1 MKTMSKFLKR
11 SMLIVIVVVLSY
23 CMLIMTGCGSDTTT
37 TIEKNE
43 WGELND
49 YAIRIVSVE
58 DTTFIKAL
66 SSSPITTQNN
76 FMCILV
82 EIKNKADYSRSIS
95 YFEFEVSNGNNTFD
109 SKATEAYWYAEEKD
123 TLYPALYL
131 NGTIDGN
138 LSEKYYLVFETPSSS
153 QSDSYTLVYE
163 YGFDKLVFKI

>member
-1 MKTMSKFLKR
+1 MSKLFKR
-11 SMLIVIVVVLSY
+11 SMFMAIVLVLSC
-23 CMLIMTGCGSDTTT
+23 CMLIMTGCGLDTTT
-37 TIEKNE
+37 VTIEKNE

-49 YAIRIVSVE
+49 YAIRVVSVE
-58 DTTFIKAL
+58 DTTAIQA
-66 SSSPITTQNN
+66 ITTMTTQNN

-95 YFEFEVSNGNNTFD
+95 YNDFKVSNGNNTFD
-109 SKATEAYWYAEEKD
+109 SKGTEAYWYAED

-138 LSEKYYLVFETPSSS
+138 LSGKYYLVFETPSSS

-163 YGFDKLVFKI
+163 YGFDKIEFKI